1 MTIYE
6 IKKVFYKT
14 SSKIAILVLLFVM
27 GIACFF
33 ATSVEWVDENGDDHK
48 GPGAVSKLRA
58 VQKEWAGYLDEEK
71 ISKVI
76 EENTRIRTT
85 PEALSDNVQKSN
97 IAYGW
102 GQGISDIRD
111 LLNSS
116 FATRFREYDYYRADS
131 LTKKDAC
138 NFYSNRTLLL
148 KEWLEDEAKDQFTEA
163 EKEYLISQYENLE
176 TPMYYDYMKGWSQLF
191 EYAPTIVMLSML
203 VLSYLVAGIFSNEFS
218 LKSDSIFFTSFYG
231 RNKAV
236 MAKIKA
242 GFIIV
247 TVLYFAAFILYT
259 AITLL
264 YLGADGW
271 NLAIQIDRG
280 NWKSFYN
287 ITIWQEYLLIA
298 IGGYIGCLFLSF
310 MVMLVSAKTKS
321 AVFAVMIPVILIFI
335 PSFTGNIRNHI
346 IQKVLL
352 GLLPD
357 QLLDIGTALNVFN
370 IYSFFGI
377 MIGAVPI
384 IMVLYTVLTV
394 VIIPFLY
401 QEYRHKQVA

>member
-1 MTIYE
+1 MTKYE

-27 GIACFF
+27 GITCFF
-33 ATSVEWVDENGDDHK
+33 ATSVSWVDENGDKHT
-48 GPGAVSKLRA
+48 GPAAVSHLRA
-58 VQKEWAGYLDEEK
+58 ARKEWTGYLDEEK
-71 ISKVI
+71 ISEVI
-76 EENTRIRTT
+76 EENIRIRTS
-85 PEALSDNVQKSN
+85 PEALSSN
-97 IAYGW
+97 TQELEIAYGW
-102 GQGISDIRD
+102 GQGIMDIRD

-131 LTKKDAC
+131 LTKEDAC

-148 KEWLEDEAKDQFTEA
+148 REWLEDEVKYEFTES
-163 EKEYLISQYENLE
+163 EKEFLINQYESLK
-176 TPMYYDYMKGWSQLF
+176 TPLYYDYMTGWSQLF
-191 EYAPTIVMLSML
+191 EYASTIVMITML

-218 LKSDSIFFTSFYG
+218 LKSDAIFFTSVYG

-247 TVLYFAAFILYT
+247 TLVYFAAFIVYT

-271 NLAIQIDRG
+271 NLAIQI
-280 NWKSFYN
+280 NYWKSFYN
-287 ITIWQEYLLIA
+287 ITMWQKYILIA
-298 IGGYIGCLFLSF
+298 IGGYIGCLFISF
-310 MVMLVSAKTKS
+310 VTMMASAKTKS
-321 AVFAVMIPVILIFI
+321 TVFAVMIPVILLFI
-335 PSFTGNIRNHI
+335 PSFTGNIRSHI
-346 IQKVLL
+346 IQKILL

-377 MIGAVPI
+377 MVGAVPI

-401 QEYRHKQVA
+401 KEYRHKQIA

>member
-27 GIACFF
+27 GIVCFF
-33 ATSVEWVDENGDDHK
+33 ATSVEWVDENGDSHK
-48 GPGAVSKLRA
+48 GPAAVSHLRA
-58 VQKEWAGYLDEEK
+58 ARKEWTGYLDEEK

-76 EENTRIRTT
+76 EENIRIQTS
-85 PEALSDNVQKSN
+85 PEALSDNVRERD
-97 IAYGW
+97 IAFGW
-102 GQGISDIRD
+102 EQGIMDIRY
-111 LLNSS
+111 LLNSF

-131 LTKKDAC
+131 LTKEDAC
-138 NFYSNRTLLL
+138 NFYSNRILLL
-148 KEWLEDEAKDQFTEA
+148 REWLEDEAKYDFTET
-163 EKEYLISQYENLE
+163 EKEFLINQYESLK
-176 TPMYYDYMKGWSQLF
+176 TPLYYDYMTGWSQLF
-191 EYAPTIVMLSML
+191 EYASSIVTITML

-218 LKSDSIFFTSFYG
+218 LKSDAIFFTSVYG

-247 TVLYFAAFILYT
+247 TLVYFAAFILYT

-271 NLAIQIDRG
+271 NLAIQIDR
-280 NWKSFYN
+280 WKSFYN
-287 ITIWQEYLLIA
+287 ITMWQKYILIA
-298 IGGYIGCLFLSF
+298 IGGYIGCLFISF
-310 MVMLVSAKTKS
+310 LVMMASAKTKS
-321 AVFAVMIPVILIFI
+321 TVFAVMIPVILIFI
-335 PSFTGNIRNHI
+335 PSFTGNIRSHI

-357 QLLDIGTALNVFN
+357 QLLDIGMALNVFN

-401 QEYRHKQVA
+401 KEYRHKQIA